1 MSRLLPLC
9 KGLPGSCYKKMEG
22 GQAQVIQEN
31 CIACGTC
38 IDECPQHAKAYRTDA
53 GKVLQW
59 IDSETPMVL
68 SIAPSFATSYS
79 EWEQKTPAV
88 SFAFAG
94 VYAHQRNGCWCL
106 LYSTGHGILY

>member
-1 MSRLLPLC
+1 MYSGKQAIVYTNKAKCRD
-9 KGLPGSCYKKMEG
+9 CYRCVRVCPVHAIKMEG

-79 EWEQKTPAV
+79 EWNKTPAV
-88 SFAFAG
+88 SFAVAG
-94 VYAHQRNGCWCL
+94 VYAYQ
-106 LYSTGHGILY
+106 